1 MPKVSKMLI
10 VRSLY
15 RTRSVPNENKKKG
28 MSSISECGLCRVEFT
43 DLCNR
48 AACHVLGMA
57 CLVKA
62 SLNANIVPT
71 SMRTHEKSSWT
82 AVWPSRHGPLVAK
95 VAPLRS

>member
-43 DLCNR
+43 DLCAL
-48 AACHVLGMA
+48 AATALPLFMSLA
-57 CLVKA
+57 CLVNLLF
-62 SLNANIVPT
+62 SVLF
-71 SMRTHEKSSWT
+71 
-82 AVWPSRHGPLVAK
+82 
-95 VAPLRS
+95 